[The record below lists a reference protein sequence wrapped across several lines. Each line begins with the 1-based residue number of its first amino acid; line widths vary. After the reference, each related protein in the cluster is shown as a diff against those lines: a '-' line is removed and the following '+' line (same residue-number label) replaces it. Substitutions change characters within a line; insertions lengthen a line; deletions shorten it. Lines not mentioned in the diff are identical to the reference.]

1 MEERIGKL
9 GLTFGAAVLLL
20 VLAGC
25 SSVVQRGPIE
35 EISVPPVSTQPPE
48 SAPPRSQQPS
58 SGISAAVAELLTT
71 GWQQLDDGELRAA
84 LSSAERAQ
92 RLDRFNPEIYLLIA
106 TAHYRTAALP
116 LANNIARQ
124 GQSYAAAGSA
134 IANRLEAL
142 LAVINT
148 P

>member
-1 MEERIGKL
+1 MAERIGKR
-9 GLTFGAAVLLL
+9 GLAAATAALLL
-20 VLAGC
+20 LAGC
-25 SSVVQRGPIE
+25 SSVGPRAPIE
-35 EISVPPVSTQPPE
+35 EISTPPVSAQPPE
-48 SAPPRSQQPS
+48 STAPSSQQPP
-58 SGISAAVAELLTT
+58 SGVSAAVAELLSS
-71 GWQQLDDGELRAA
+71 GWQQLDGGEWRAA

-106 TAHYRTAALP
+106 TAHYRAAALP

-124 GQSYAAAGSA
+124 GRSYAAAGSA

-142 LAVINT
+142 LAAINT

>member
-1 MEERIGKL
+1 MVMGIGKL
-9 GLTFGAAVLLL
+9 GLARGAVALVLLW
-20 VLAGC
+20 VAGC
-25 SSVVQRGPIE
+25 SSVGPLAPIE
-35 EISVPPVSTQPPE
+35 DIAPPVSAQPP
-48 SAPPRSQQPS
+48 QQPPAQPAVP
-58 SGISAAVAELLTT
+58 SGVNAAVAQLLTS
-71 GWQQLDDGELRAA
+71 GWGQLERGELRAA

-92 RLDRFNPEIYLLIA
+92 RLDRFNPEVYLLIA
-106 TAHYRTAALP
+106 TTHYRAAALP

-134 IANRLEAL
+134 IAKQLEAL